1 MFCIDQDVLAGGFAD
16 RGQGGY
22 GFDRSDY
29 MAGDRDR
36 SEAHS
41 VLFKSAC
48 CCFAL
53 PTPLPS
59 PLPQKHSVYIAV
71 PLCTTQHETSSDG
84 RANIAFDS

>member
-53 PTPLPS
+53 PPSHSPS
-59 PLPQKHSVYIAV
+59 PKSI
-71 PLCTTQHETSSDG
+71 LCTLLFHFVPHSMRLHLTGVQ
-84 RANIAFDS
+84 I